1 MSLPALPPFPLH
13 RVRQACLS
21 LSAVLLLSAC
31 SSGSSGSDASPAP
44 GPQPEQPTPETGNKP
59 QALGGKKALLVSID
73 GLTYDALQQARRE
86 GRHPAL
92 TALTVA
98 PAQTGG
104 YVGTSSEQRTLP
116 VPGWAS
122 LVTGTW
128 ADQHGLRGVGA
139 EAQTLNAPTL
149 FALASEPQTAA
160 TAVSTRDYRTLLQPD
175 LQAGHMIE
183 AADCTDSDSCVNEQA
198 SQYVLQGK
206 SLILAQL
213 QAPARAAA
221 EHGLGSDAYKQ
232 AVEQSLT
239 TLDQLAALIETRRQ
253 AESSEDWLLLVTTGY
268 GLDEFGGT
276 TGSQFNRNKTSF
288 IAANKSLPSLPAAD
302 SAVAADTD
310 MNELAAVIDIAPT
323 VLAHLG
329 AQGKDYRF
337 RGTGLQAAAS
347 IRELSYHKPADK
359 NIVTL
364 RWVLQ
369 GDAGQEVRVLRDGEL
384 VATLPA
390 GSTHYDDTLPVSDT
404 AQVYSFRYSVQSGQ
418 AASTLQVEAGYKP
431 PPKLATTLKDGLVSY
446 YPMTALPLVDG
457 KGGTTLQPSASGVPA
472 GSLVAADFLDPASPT
487 GALRILGANADA
499 NGTRGYALNMT
510 RDVFSLASVPQ
521 FTLGF
526 WFRTPPSCSSY
537 GYGAAMMAN
546 KNYDSGNNAGFALG
560 LFNSGGCDIRFN
572 TGYGGGRNESQG
584 YRVTPNQWAYV
595 AVIID
600 KSGKVMRGHVF
611 DPALGAQFSSVALET
626 RTIQALGGT
635 GAGKLGINEDVT
647 GQYYK
652 RWNPGYDVNMDFG
665 ELAIWERALSTDEL
679 TSIYESRKPLSSL
692 QP

>member
-1 MSLPALPPFPLH
+1 MSLPALPPLPGRRL
-13 RVRQACLS
+13 RQACLS

-31 SSGSSGSDASPAP
+31 GSGSTGSDAPAGP
-44 GPQPEQPTPETGNKP
+44 GQPEQPAPEPGGRP
-59 QALGGKKALLVSID
+59 QALGGAKALVVSID
-73 GLTYDALQQARRE
+73 GLTYEALQQARRDA
-86 GRHPAL
+86 RHPAL
-92 TALTVA
+92 ASLTVA
-98 PAQTGG
+98 PVQTGG
-104 YVGTSSEQRTLP
+104 YVGTASEQRTLP

-122 LVTGTW
+122 LLTGTW

-139 EAQTLNAPTL
+139 EAPTLEAPTL
-149 FALASEPQTAA
+149 FALAAEPQTAA
-160 TAVSTRDYRTLLQPD
+160 AAVSTGDYRRLLQAD
-175 LQAGHMIE
+175 IQAGRVIE
-183 AADCTDSDSCVNEQA
+183 AANCTDSDPCVTEQA
-198 SQYVLQGK
+198 RDYLQQGK
-206 SLILAQL
+206 SLVLAQL

-221 EHGLGSDAYKQ
+221 EHGLGSEAYRK
-232 AVEQSLT
+232 AVEQSLA

-253 AESSEDWLLLVTTGY
+253 AESSEDWLLIVTTGY
-268 GLDEFGGT
+268 GLDEFGGA

-288 IAANKSLPSLPAAD
+288 IAANKALPSLPAVD
-302 SAVAADTD
+302 GVVAPDAD
-310 MNELAAVIDIAPT
+310 MNALGAVIDIAPT

-329 AQGKDYRF
+329 ALGPDYRF
-337 RGTGLQAAAS
+337 RGTGLQAATS
-347 IRELSYHKPADK
+347 IRGLDYEKPADK

-364 RWVLQ
+364 NWTLQ
-369 GDAGQEVRVLRDGEL
+369 GDTDQEVRVLRDGQL

-390 GSTHYDDTLPVSDT
+390 GATRYDDTLPVSDT
-404 AQVYSFRYSVQSGQ
+404 AQVYSFRYSVQSGK
-418 AASTLQVEAGYKP
+418 AASAMQVQAGYKP
-431 PPKLATTLKDGLVSY
+431 PPKLAATLKDGLVSY
-446 YPMTALPLVDG
+446 YPMTSLPLADG
-457 KGGTTLQPSASGVPA
+457 KGGSTLQPSAAGVPA
-472 GSLVAADFLDPASPT
+472 GALIAADFLDPAAPT

-499 NGTRGYALNMT
+499 NGQRGYALT
-510 RDVFSLASVPQ
+510 LSRDVFSLPSVPQ

-546 KNYDSGNNAGFALG
+546 KNYDSGNNPGFALG

-595 AVIID
+595 AVVID
-600 KSGKVMRGHVF
+600 KTGQVMRGHVF

-626 RTIQALGGT
+626 RSIQALGGT
-635 GAGKLGINEDVT
+635 GAGKLGVNEDVT

-652 RWNPGYDVNMDFG
+652 RWNPGFDVNMDFG

>member
-1 MSLPALPPFPLH
+1 MSLPALSPFPLH

-21 LSAVLLLSAC
+21 VSAMLLLSAC
-31 SSGSSGSDASPAP
+31 SGGSSGSDAPQTP
-44 GPQPEQPTPETGNKP
+44 GPQPEQPTPEPGDKP

-139 EAQTLNAPTL
+139 ESQTLNAPTL
-149 FALASEPQTAA
+149 FALAAEPQTAA
-160 TAVSTRDYRTLLQPD
+160 TAVSTPEYRTLLQPD
-175 LQAGHMIE
+175 LQAGRVIE
-183 AADCTDSDSCVNEQA
+183 AANCSDSDPCVTEQA
-198 SQYVLQGK
+198 GRYVLQGK

-221 EHGLGSDAYKQ
+221 EHGLGSDAYRQ

-253 AESSEDWLLLVTTGY
+253 AESSEDWLLMLTTGY

-288 IAANKSLPSLPAAD
+288 IAANKSLPALPSTGA
-302 SAVAADTD
+302 AVAADTD

-329 AQGKDYRF
+329 AQGEDYHF
-337 RGTGLQAAAS
+337 RGSPLQAGAS
-347 IRELSYHKPADK
+347 IRNLSFIKPADK
-359 NIVTL
+359 NSVDL
-364 RWVLQ
+364 RWNLL
-369 GDAGQEVRVLRDGEL
+369 GDASQEIRILRDGQL

-390 GSTHYDDTLPVSDT
+390 GTSSYSDALPISDT
-404 AQVYSFRYSVQSGQ
+404 EQVYSFRYTVQSGQ
-418 AASTLQVEAGYKP
+418 AASTMKVEAGYKP
-431 PPKLATTLKDGLVSY
+431 PPKLADTLKNGLMGY
-446 YPMTALPLVDG
+446 YALNALPLMDA
-457 KGGTTLQPSASGVPA
+457 KGGSTLQTATSGVPA
-472 GSLVAADFLDPASPT
+472 GTLLAGDFLDPSTPA
-487 GALRILGANADA
+487 GALRITGANADA
-499 NGTRGYALNMT
+499 NGNRGYRLALN
-510 RDVFSLASVPQ
+510 RDIFSLSSVPQ
-521 FTLGF
+521 LTIGF
-526 WFRTPPSCSSY
+526 WFRTPNNCH
-537 GYGAAMMAN
+537 GYGASMIAN
-546 KNYDSGNNAGFALG
+546 KNYDSGNNPGFALG
-560 LFNSGGCDIRFN
+560 LFSSGGCDIRFN
-572 TGYGGGRNESQG
+572 TGYSGGRNESQG
-584 YRVTPNQWAYV
+584 YNVTPDQWAYV
-595 AVIID
+595 AVVID
-600 KSGKVMRGHVF
+600 KTGKVMRGHVF
-611 DPALGAQFSSVALET
+611 DTKKGAQFGSVALED
-626 RTIQALGGT
+626 RTITALGGIRT
-635 GAGKLGINEDVT
+635 GELGINEDVT

-652 RWNPGYDVNMDFG
+652 RWGRSDINMDFG
-665 ELAIWERALSTDEL
+665 ELAIWERALTTDEL